1 MPKPTPRVRL
11 ERPSARREREYLR
24 AALKSRALHRGWVV
38 TAATPEEYRRYLRHT
53 RHANQ
58 ESFFV
63 VDAESGELTGVVNIN
78 EIVRHS
84 ELSGRLG
91 YYAFTPHA
99 GRGLMREALELV
111 VARAFGELGLHRLEA
126 NIQPGNRRSIALVEA
141 LGFRREGTARGF
153 LKIGN
158 RWRDHE
164 RWALV
169 KEDWRRRRGTARTQ
183 ARA

>member
-1 MPKPTPRVRL
+1 ML
-11 ERPSARREREYLR
+11 
-24 AALKSRALHRGWVV
+24 
-38 TAATPEEYRRYLRHT
+38 AATPSEFRRYLKHAR
-53 RHANQ
+53 RANQ

-63 VDAESGELTGVVNIN
+63 VDAASGELAGVINVND
-78 EIVRHS
+78 IVRNA

-91 YYAFTPHA
+91 YYAFTPHS
-99 GRGLMREALELV
+99 GRGLMREALALV
-111 VARAFGELGLHRLEA
+111 IARAFGELGLHRLEA

-141 LGFRREGTARGF
+141 LGFSREGTARGY

-164 RWALV
+164 RWALL
-169 KEDWRRRRGTARTQ
+169 KEDWRRRRSVTRSQ